1 MDENDDLDE
10 DGKMVDTRSWD
21 RGDWR
26 KYYDGVLQKKPVDGT
41 VRSREST
48 TMQIVCVGLGRTGS
62 TSLALALQVLG
73 YTVLH
78 DDEQTDVAEE
88 WYHFEGAEWK
98 ENADAKWSEGG
109 IISED
114 ELMQIMGIYGYNV
127 TFKTQYLWAVDHP
140 EIKSILTVR
149 DDPDA
154 YVDSWL
160 NAVPYVDYMKQRPF
174 RWMGVVQQMMPEIEG
189 EYKGETTGWHP
200 EDYKNREKLRSGYT
214 KHIADV
220 QAAIPADRLLTY
232 NVKEGWEPLCKYLG
246 KPIPAVPF
254 PHTHDKVKLAG
265 EMFVLWFVTWT
276 WPLFLACPAVSCWLL
291 IRTHIIPSLNKKRT
305 RWPRSNERKQKAG
318 LEKFGR

>member
-1 MDENDDLDE
+1 MCLFNDI
-10 DGKMVDTRSWD
+10 R
-21 RGDWR
+21 RR
-26 KYYDGVLQKKPVDGT
+26 
-41 VRSREST
+41 R
-48 TMQIVCVGLGRTGS
+48 
-62 TSLALALQVLG
+62 
-73 YTVLH
+73 
-78 DDEQTDVAEE
+78 AEE

-140 EIKSILTVR
+140 EIKSAFSFLFSQMLFSFSLSHDTDDFECCCLLSAVAIIKGILTVR

-220 QAAIPADRLLTY
+220 QAAIPADRY
-232 NVKEGWEPLCKYLG
+232 
-246 KPIPAVPF
+246 
-254 PHTHDKVKLAG
+254 
-265 EMFVLWFVTWT
+265 
-276 WPLFLACPAVSCWLL
+276 ACPSSTSFL
-291 IRTHIIPSLNKKRT
+291 
-305 RWPRSNERKQKAG
+305 
-318 LEKFGR
+318 